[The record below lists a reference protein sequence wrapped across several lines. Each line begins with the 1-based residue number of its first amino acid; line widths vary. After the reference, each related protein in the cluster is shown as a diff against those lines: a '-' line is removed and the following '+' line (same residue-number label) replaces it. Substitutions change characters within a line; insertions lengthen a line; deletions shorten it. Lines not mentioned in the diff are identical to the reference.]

1 MKFSKYLENQSVPE
15 WRKAYICYK
24 GLKKD
29 LKAVERFRKS
39 KERKAASYLE
49 HYFQNLNQPSHVPFI
64 HHFDQSTSRPGSLQS
79 DKMSLSVL
87 DKVLYYAS
95 SSERQFFESLDF
107 ELDKIAKFYDEKE
120 TDAKLKLEALKT
132 QMQFIA
138 EMGRQLLDTGQDQYQ
153 WFKYQNGEQRI
164 SYAVA
169 RSRLKKAIT
178 EYYRSLGFLK
188 SYQEL
193 NETGFRKILK
203 KFDKVAGWKASPLY
217 MKVVESHYW
226 VNSNDLNRMMH
237 ETETLYIN
245 EFADGHRRRGMSKL
259 RAPEPNKNYNSTTL
273 RVGILLGIT
282 IPLFIQASY
291 LAMDPQT
298 IIQLPNLYINT
309 QIYASFL
316 LPILFCLGF
325 SINLIV
331 WHRFRINYKL
341 IFELNSRDNLDYH
354 QFAELPS
361 ILLLISCCIM
371 YIDFSQ
377 LTAPTIPSELYPLIL
392 FIILAAIM
400 LCPFNVFYLSARRWL
415 GITLGRIIL
424 SYCFPVEFRDFFVA
438 DELNSLSYSIWTI
451 SYFFCAYSKHWSNL
465 QVSCNMTQFWI
476 SPILASLPPWW
487 RLVQCVR
494 RYKDSNEKVHL
505 FNAAKYTTSITAT
518 LITGLKRMHPFSV
531 EWNKFALDYDMFC
544 EFMLY
549 IKNTLL
555 RDELVFNRWT
565 YYVAIPINI
574 LLRFSWILGI
584 CRLHMTSQLF
594 SVLIALLEAYRRIQW
609 NFFRLENEHLNNCG
623 QYRAIKEIPLPFA
636 LTETNGSQDPLERIE
651 STQPIAISRH
661 PSYHTVRHSYD
672 VGSFYGRRD
681 FENKQDEDMPAGSAS
696 NLRRKSSTIENILAH
711 IRYLKESDQS
721 EDEEYESK
729 EYDGDDDD
737 ERDQ

>member
-1 MKFSKYLENQSVPE
+1 
-15 WRKAYICYK
+15 
-24 GLKKD
+24 
-29 LKAVERFRKS
+29 
-39 KERKAASYLE
+39 
-49 HYFQNLNQPSHVPFI
+49 
-64 HHFDQSTSRPGSLQS
+64 
-79 DKMSLSVL
+79 
-87 DKVLYYAS
+87 
-95 SSERQFFESLDF
+95 
-107 ELDKIAKFYDEKE
+107 
-120 TDAKLKLEALKT
+120 
-132 QMQFIA
+132 
-138 EMGRQLLDTGQDQYQ
+138 
-153 WFKYQNGEQRI
+153 
-164 SYAVA
+164 
-169 RSRLKKAIT
+169 
-178 EYYRSLGFLK
+178 
-188 SYQEL
+188 
-193 NETGFRKILK
+193 
-203 KFDKVAGWKASPLY
+203 
-217 MKVVESHYW
+217 MKVVGSHYW
-226 VNSNDLNRMMH
+226 VNSKDLNRMMH

-245 EFADGHRRRGMSKL
+245 EFADGHRRRGMRKL

-298 IIQLPNLYINT
+298 VIQLPNLYINT

-377 LTAPTIPSELYPLIL
+377 LTAPAIPSELYPLIL

-400 LCPFNVFYLSARRWL
+400 LCPFNIFHLSARRWL

-505 FNAAKYTTSITAT
+505 YNAAKYTTSIAAT
-518 LITGLKRMHPFSV
+518 LITGLKRMHPSNGISLLWIMTCFVNSCYTCTWDLKMDWGLFV
-531 EWNKFALDYDMFC
+531 SHS
-544 EFMLY
+544 
-549 IKNTLL
+549 KNALL

-584 CRLHMTSQLF
+584 CRLHMTAQLF

-636 LTETNGSQDPLERIE
+636 LIETNGSQDPLERIE

-681 FENKQDEDMPAGSAS
+681 FENKQDEDMYAGSAS
-696 NLRRKSSTIENILAH
+696 NLRRKSSTVENIFAH
-711 IRYLKESDQS
+711 IRSLKESDQS
-721 EDEEYESK
+721 EDEYESK
-729 EYDGDDDD
+729 EYDGDEDD